1 MDRVAYSYLHHQVD
15 KGLVLE
21 LLRSEEH
28 TSELQSR
35 LHFVCRLLLEKKN
48 QLDTGASWLVTTAD
62 KWMMDGTIQYA
73 EAASSSG
80 TASRTVRTLRRA
92 ACLPSTQ
99 ATTKGV
105 TAIAPSSIPTSG
117 GFKST

>member
-48 QLDTGASWLVTTAD
+48 RTRSCGCWSIRPFNAPVAPPRFMSTF
-62 KWMMDGTIQYA
+62 
-73 EAASSSG
+73 ASSPRPRATWRKRFRKGDSVRISTTG
-80 TASRTVRTLRRA
+80 CRWCRSASLRCRNAARTSLN
-92 ACLPSTQ
+92 
-99 ATTKGV
+99 
-105 TAIAPSSIPTSG
+105 
-117 GFKST
+117 

>member
-48 QLDTGASWLVTTAD
+48 
-62 KWMMDGTIQYA
+62 
-73 EAASSSG
+73 
-80 TASRTVRTLRRA
+80 RLRRSTSDAPLTQRHDPIYQLQVSAPPSAVRHAPLANHRRPRAPLRA
-92 ACLPSTQ
+92 AAL
-99 ATTKGV
+99 
-105 TAIAPSSIPTSG
+105 
-117 GFKST
+117 

>member
-48 QLDTGASWLVTTAD
+48 RTVLTGSEMPTLTFAGRVDTW
-62 KWMMDGTIQYA
+62 TILSNGKIRVARHGNQRIRCN
-73 EAASSSG
+73 ERMLASSNN
-80 TASRTVRTLRRA
+80 SRKPWPPV
-92 ACLPSTQ
+92 
-99 ATTKGV
+99 
-105 TAIAPSSIPTSG
+105 
-117 GFKST
+117 